1 MIKLGTKELPNLSSE
16 LTVKQFSKV
25 NEILAQQ
32 IEPIE
37 KWYQIFESLG
47 AIESEIDDMD
57 FNQFK
62 EVIKEFNTAENKD
75 TEIVQT
81 LEIDGYTYKAFE
93 TEFKISIKDLK
104 KIEKAV
110 AEKPYHYIADML
122 AVVYKRTDL
131 TNAEHYENAHIKHKA
146 KLFSEL
152 KANIALPI
160 VWHVAKKLT
169 ETVENLENDS
179 VE

>member
-16 LTVKQFSKV
+16 LTVKEFAKL

-47 AIESEIDDMD
+47 AIETEIDELD
-57 FNQFK
+57 FNEFK
-62 EVIKEFNTAENKD
+62 ALIKEFNSAESKD
-75 TEIVQT
+75 TEIVQFI
-81 LEIDGYTYKAFE
+81 EVDGFTYKAYD

-104 KIEKAV
+104 KIEKSV
-110 AEKPYHYIADML
+110 AEKPYVYIADML

-131 TNAEHYENAHIKHKA
+131 SNAEHYDSAHIKHKA

-169 ETVENLENDS
+169 ETVDNVEDDS

>member
-1 MIKLGTKELPNLSSE
+1 MIKLGSKELPNLTNE
-16 LTVKQFSKV
+16 LTVKQFAKL

-47 AIESEIDDMD
+47 AIESEIDELD
-57 FNQFK
+57 FNEFK
-62 EVIKEFNTAENKD
+62 ELIKEFNSAESKD

-81 LEIDGYTYKAFE
+81 LEIDGYTYKAYE

-110 AEKPYHYIADML
+110 SEKPYIYISDML
-122 AVVYKRTDL
+122 AVIYKRTDL
-131 TNAEHYENAHIKHKA
+131 TNAEHYDSAHIKHKA

-152 KANIALPI
+152 KANIALPV

-169 ETVENLENDS
+169 ETAEEIQDES

>member
-1 MIKLGTKELPNLSSE
+1 MIKLGSKELPNLSSE
-16 LTVKQFSKV
+16 LTVKQFSKL
-25 NEILAQQ
+25 NEILAKQ

-47 AIESEIDDMD
+47 AIETEIDDLD
-57 FNQFK
+57 FEQFK
-62 EVIKEFNTAENKD
+62 NLIKEFNSAENKD
-75 TEIVQT
+75 TEIVQF
-81 LEIDGYTYKAFE
+81 LEVDGYTYKAYD

-110 AEKPYHYIADML
+110 AEKPYHYIAEML

-131 TNAEHYENAHIKHKA
+131 TTAEHYENAHLKHKA

-152 KANIALPI
+152 KANVALPI

-169 ETVENLENDS
+169 ETAEKIEDDS

>member
-1 MIKLGTKELPNLSSE
+1 
-16 LTVKQFSKV
+16 
-25 NEILAQQ
+25 
-32 IEPIE
+32 
-37 KWYQIFESLG
+37 
-47 AIESEIDDMD
+47 
-57 FNQFK
+57 
-62 EVIKEFNTAENKD
+62 
-75 TEIVQT
+75 

-104 KIEKAV
+104 KIEKSV

-169 ETVENLENDS
+169 ETVENLEDES

>member
-62 EVIKEFNTAENKD
+62 EAIKEFNIAENKD
-75 TEIVQT
+75 TEILQT

-110 AEKPYHYIADML
+110 KEKPYNYIADML

-131 TNAEHYENAHIKHKA
+131 TNAEHYENAHIKHKS

-152 KANIALPI
+152 KANVALPI

-169 ETVENLENDS
+169 EAAENIEDDS